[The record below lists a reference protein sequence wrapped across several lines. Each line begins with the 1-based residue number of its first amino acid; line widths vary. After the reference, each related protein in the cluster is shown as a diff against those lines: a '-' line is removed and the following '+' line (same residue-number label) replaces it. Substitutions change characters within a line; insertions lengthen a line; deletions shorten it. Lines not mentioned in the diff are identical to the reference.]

1 MVPSASSINSRS
13 PIENSSFPILIST
26 VITQPRILYTPYST
40 DDYNRTLSR
49 ELGTASQPAAV
60 RSGSPSPVGVA
71 VKKSQRMQF
80 KELFTDDRAVSP
92 VIGVILMV
100 AITVILAAVI
110 GTFVLGLGDQVQQT
124 TPQASFSFDGLDDAG
139 TDVTVTHEGGDAI
152 NADRLSINAGGS
164 EAVAAPAFE
173 SNGSDVTAGSSQTVS
188 NGNISSDDTIRVIWT
203 SDDGSNSAILGR
215 GEVA

>member
-1 MVPSASSINSRS
+1 MVPSASSINNRS

-110 GTFVLGLGDQVQQT
+110 GTFVLGLGEQVQQT
-124 TPQASFSFDGLDDAG
+124 TPQTSFSYDW
-139 TDVTVTHEGGDAI
+139 DVANNQVDITHEGGDNI
-152 NADRLSINAGGS
+152 NDDNSNDLEIVGDSGSRDSKSGQFPIVAGDTLTYS
-164 EAVAAPAFE
+164 
-173 SNGSDVTAGSSQTVS
+173 
-188 NGNISSDDTIRVIWT
+188 DTINSGDTVRVIWT
-203 SDDGSNSAILGR
+203 SSNGENSATL
-215 GEVA
+215 ASQDAP